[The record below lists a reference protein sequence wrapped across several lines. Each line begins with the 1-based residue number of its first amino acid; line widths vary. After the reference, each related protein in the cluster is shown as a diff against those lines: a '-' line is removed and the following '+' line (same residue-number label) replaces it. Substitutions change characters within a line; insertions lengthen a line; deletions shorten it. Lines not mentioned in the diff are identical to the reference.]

1 MSISRVSLCSFTF
14 ADGRRCRTPRSSK
27 HLELCYFHA
36 KKEAEA
42 RSLQEIGYDIGT
54 WLTGNYV
61 SACDLSAALGR
72 VFSNTAQGRIK
83 PRTAATLGYLGQTI
97 AQLIPRAQLEY
108 VNTYGTDAWRA
119 AIRCAAET
127 VPGPAVRPPTSS
139 SSHPAAAPDPSP
151 LPSPPPV
158 LSPVTDPDQASTNP
172 K

>member
-1 MSISRVSLCSFTF
+1 MPLSRLSLCSFTF

-27 HLELCYFHA
+27 HPDLCYFHA

-72 VFSNTAQGRIK
+72 VFSNTAQGKIK

-97 AQLIPRAQLEY
+97 AQIIPRAQHKY
-108 VNTYGTDAWRA
+108 VNSHATEAWRA
-119 AIRCAAET
+119 AIRSSAELD
-127 VPGPAVRPPTSS
+127 PGPAVRAPQSTHQANLPVPRQDQTLGTVSPSILSS
-139 SSHPAAAPDPSP
+139 E
-151 LPSPPPV
+151 V
-158 LSPVTDPDQASTNP
+158 Q